1 MGRRRI
7 DREGEKRERNGR
19 EGRREGRGKE
29 RKEGARN
36 KSTSEL
42 LLHYKYI
49 PFLYEKSH
57 VYISYPLEIRQY
69 MCVKYIYTNPH

>member
-7 DREGEKRERNGR
+7 YRDGEQREGKVR

-69 MCVKYIYTNPH
+69 MCVKCIYTNPH